1 MIVTI
6 HPDPAMKGT
15 IYTVAFSLLLCIAA
29 YAFIWLK
36 YKKLPLFTPIALEDM
51 RQLKVD
57 SEPPVDNLKTEVIS
71 VAASEKGW

>member
-6 HPDPAMKGT
+6 HPDPTMKGT

-57 SEPPVDNLKTEVIS
+57 SESPVENLKTEVIS